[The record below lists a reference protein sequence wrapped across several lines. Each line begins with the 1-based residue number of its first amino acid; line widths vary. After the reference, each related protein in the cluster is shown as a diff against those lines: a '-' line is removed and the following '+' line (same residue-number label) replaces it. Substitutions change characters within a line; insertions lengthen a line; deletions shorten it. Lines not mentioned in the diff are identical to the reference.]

1 MKNISLIL
9 NGVLLAA
16 VVALYVLFFIDKK
29 DDVTEETGTKI
40 DLPEVQGGI
49 VYVDIDSVINRYD
62 MYFDIQE
69 ELQKKLKTSEAQFNS
84 KQNALRKEFED
95 FQYKVERG
103 LLTRSEAEQL
113 QQQLARKEQE
123 LYQLQQQL
131 QYQLAEEE
139 QVAQRKVINAIMV
152 YLEGM
157 EEAKDYQFILGA
169 TFGGNILYANDQLN
183 VTKKVI
189 EGLNTTYRA
198 ENEED

>member
-1 MKNISLIL
+1 MKNLSLIL

-16 VVALYVLFFIDKK
+16 VIALYVLFFIDKK
-29 DDVTEETGTKI
+29 EDVATETDAEI
-40 DLPEVQGGI
+40 DLPVVDGGI

-62 MYFDIQE
+62 LYFDIQE

-103 LLTRSEAEQL
+103 LLTRSEAEAL
-113 QQQLARKEQE
+113 QQQLGAKEQE

-139 QVAQRKVINAIMV
+139 QVAQRKVINAIME
-152 YLEGM
+152 YMESLED
-157 EEAKDYQFILGA
+157 AKDYQFVLGA
-169 TFGGNILYANDQLN
+169 SFGGNILYANDQLN
-183 VTKKVI
+183 ISKEITA
-189 EGLNTTYRA
+189 GLNKAYNA
-198 ENEED
+198 AKEEE

>member
-1 MKNISLIL
+1 MKNLSLIL

-16 VVALYVLFFIDKK
+16 VIALYVLFFIDKK
-29 DDVTEETGTKI
+29 DEAAEDSVTEV

-69 ELQKKLKTSEAQFNS
+69 DLQQKLKTSEAQFNS
-84 KQNALRKEFED
+84 KQNALRKEYED

-103 LLTRSEAEQL
+103 LLTRSEAEKL
-113 QQQLARKEQE
+113 QQQLAVKEQE

-152 YLEGM
+152 YLESM
-157 EEAKDYQFILGA
+157 EQAKDYQFILGA
-169 TFGGNILYANDQLN
+169 TFGGNILYANDHLN
-183 VTKKVI
+183 ITREVI
-189 EGLNTTYRA
+189 EGLNNTYRA
-198 ENEED
+198 DNEE